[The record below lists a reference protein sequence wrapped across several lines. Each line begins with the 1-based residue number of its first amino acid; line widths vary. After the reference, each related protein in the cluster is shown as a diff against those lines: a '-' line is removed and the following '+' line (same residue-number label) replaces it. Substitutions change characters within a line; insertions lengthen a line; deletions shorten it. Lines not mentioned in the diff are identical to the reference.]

1 MPEEKFEVN
10 KNLQLGEQTTVKPEP
25 KPVQVEIDERT
36 AKYDKCIS
44 IIDKVIKALE
54 EAQGELPEEAGTSRA
69 IPSLKSNL
77 NYTEGQFKYL
87 KTELQK

>member
-1 MPEEKFEVN
+1 MPEFEV
-10 KNLQLGEQTTVKPEP
+10 KQDLQLGEQTTVKPTP
-25 KPVQVEIDERT
+25 KTVEVEIDERT

-44 IIDKVIKALE
+44 VIDKLIKALE
-54 EAQGELPEEAGTSRA
+54 EAQATLPEEAGTSRA
-69 IPSLKSNL
+69 IPSLRSNL